1 MFFIVGKG
9 LRTFVSTP
17 FFLKEIRMKKII
29 VILSLLVF
37 CLYGCKSQ
45 QKVVSNKTTTT
56 EAKVVQNEQKEQ
68 ETNVIDKSTIDTKQD
83 EVVIV
88 IDDSLSLSN
97 VIEIKKGNQVP
108 DFWQKV
114 KVKEIRINTS
124 TQSKNNN
131 VVEQTTTTD
140 NNYVKR
146 DENTKSKEQTTD
158 KQKNNSGWETLSIIV
173 LLLVFSSIVLFLS
186 REK

>member
-1 MFFIVGKG
+1 
-9 LRTFVSTP
+9 
-17 FFLKEIRMKKII
+17 MKKII

-88 IDDSLSLSN
+88 IDVFKVADVVN
-97 VIEIKKGNQVP
+97 VIKENIKILCFG
-108 DFWQKV
+108 F
-114 KVKEIRINTS
+114 S
-124 TQSKNNN
+124 GSFH
-131 VVEQTTTTD
+131 QT
-140 NNYVKR
+140 
-146 DENTKSKEQTTD
+146 
-158 KQKNNSGWETLSIIV
+158 IV
-173 LLLVFSSIVLFLS
+173 Q
-186 REK
+186 